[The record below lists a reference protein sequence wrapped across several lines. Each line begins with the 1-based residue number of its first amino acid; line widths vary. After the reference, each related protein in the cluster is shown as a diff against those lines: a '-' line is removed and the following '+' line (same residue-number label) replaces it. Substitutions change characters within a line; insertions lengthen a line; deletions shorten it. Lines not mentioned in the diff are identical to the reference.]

1 MAKPFFSLSAITLA
15 AGLAVAGVGSTQ
27 AAPAF
32 IPAPASVPSDVV
44 QAQVD
49 AKVVRRDRFHRDRD
63 GGAWKERR
71 HHHHEGR
78 GKARRHDGRAS
89 LYRPKTTPK
98 FAYDA
103 DGSLRIYDRDRRWKH
118 DGGDDWDGRDWRKKR
133 QKQPR
138 IYRMDSLSRQDLS
151 PGLRGILTTVPD

>member
-1 MAKPFFSLSAITLA
+1 MANPFFNLPAITLA
-15 AGLAVAGVGSTQ
+15 AGLAVASGASTQ

-32 IPAPASVPSDVV
+32 ISTPASVRSDVV

-49 AKVVRRDRFHRDRD
+49 AKVVRRDRLHRDGD
-63 GGAWKERR
+63 GGAWKKRR
-71 HHHHEGR
+71 HHREGR
-78 GKARRHDGRAS
+78 RETRDHDGRSS

-103 DGSLRIYDRDRRWKH
+103 DGSLRVYDRDRRWKH

-138 IYRMDSLSRQDLS
+138 IYRMDSLSHQNLS
-151 PGLRGILTTVPD
+151 PGLRGILTTIPD